1 MKNCSKCKI
10 DKPLFEFGIHKQ
22 NKDGLQY
29 YCKVCRKNV
38 CATSFKNISEEQ
50 KQKRVSQTLAWRL
63 KNKEFIA
70 NYNKLYKSINRPKM
84 TSIQRKREL
93 SKINRTPDWLTDFD
107 YLKMDCIYQVAAMRT
122 RESGEK
128 WNVDHI
134 IPLQGKIV
142 SGLHVPSNLRIIP
155 ASENMRKNNLYEV

>member
-1 MKNCSKCKI
+1 MKNCSKCKTE
-10 DKPLFEFGIHKQ
+10 KPLFEFGTHKG

-29 YCKVCRKNV
+29 YCRSCRKAV
-38 CATSFKNISEEQ
+38 CAISFKKISDEQ
-50 KQKRVSQTLAWRL
+50 KQKRLSLASAWKS
-63 KNKEFIA
+63 KNKELVTD
-70 NYNKLYKSINRPKM
+70 YNKLYKSLNRPRM

-93 SKINRTPDWLTDFD
+93 GKINRTPNWLTDFD
-107 YLKMDCIYQVAAMRT
+107 HLKINCIYQVAAMRT
-122 RESGEK
+122 RESGVK